1 MDKKIADEIN
11 IIQSRVSI
19 LTWFLENPY
28 LIKGLIKI
36 SQVIHDRLKLFSS
49 LKVLMTT
56 VLYIEDNDRN
66 VFMLKHRPKSRGFE
80 VLVATDG
87 EHGVQ
92 TAQLEHPDIILM
104 DLLAGKEWLAGYL
117 SITCRSNYA

>member
-1 MDKKIADEIN
+1 
-11 IIQSRVSI
+11 
-19 LTWFLENPY
+19 
-28 LIKGLIKI
+28 
-36 SQVIHDRLKLFSS
+36 
-49 LKVLMTT
+49 MTT

-66 VFMLKHRPKSRGFE
+66 VFMLKHRLKSRGFE

-104 DLLAGKEWLAGYL
+104 DLLAGNERLAGYL